1 MLKYRGRELICCFY
15 EWRLR
20 PFHDSYLVPNN
31 FQNSECLLMAKK
43 ECFHVSFIYWLLP
56 QRSETPRKT
65 KKTFS
70 DDTFARITDL
80 YFYSRFNQTHRLP
93 RRAAYF

>member
-31 FQNSECLLMAKK
+31 FQNSECLLMAKE

-65 KKTFS
+65 KKNLLRRYIRE
-70 DDTFARITDL
+70 D
-80 YFYSRFNQTHRLP
+80 HRSVFLFP
-93 RRAAYF
+93 F